1 MKPISISL
9 SSSAGDMAF
18 RMKVAVFD
26 RPNDF
31 DRPLALSFKNLAV
44 SQSHTTQRKDDSV
57 SLLT

>member
-1 MKPISISL
+1 
-9 SSSAGDMAF
+9 MAF